1 MINLDSEHPN
11 ALHAVEGEGKAV
23 SAAEMIPGLHPMMT
37 PENSHRPLPSLER

>member
-23 SAAEMIPGLHPMMT
+23 SAAEMIPGLRPMMT
-37 PENSHRPLPSLER
+37 PREFTPPAPFS